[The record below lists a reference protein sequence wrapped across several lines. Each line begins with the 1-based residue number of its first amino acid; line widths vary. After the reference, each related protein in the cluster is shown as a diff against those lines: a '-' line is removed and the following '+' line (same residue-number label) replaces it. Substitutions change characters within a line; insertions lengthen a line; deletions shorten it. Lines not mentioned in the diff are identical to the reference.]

1 MLNRLIDNGRCIY
14 NYIYIY
20 VQENLGPRKINRSD
34 VSTINAAI
42 CWCTMIYNDTW
53 SSWAFP
59 LTAEPAKINQLM
71 AYLCSETHGSGMF
84 RYFADWATDTHTHR
98 HTHTLTLWEYTQT
111 HTQKNTKRGST
122 MINNDQHSPPRATLA
137 PYISSYLLVLSMV
150 VLFESVCLDPWRPTV
165 RNNLYICWLCYLYLP
180 LPSWVKLSQYP
191 LGPWVSFCVNEP
203 WPFGLPICK
212 NDQKC
217 RFSEMEIAENQR

>member
-1 MLNRLIDNGRCIY
+1 
-14 NYIYIY
+14 
-20 VQENLGPRKINRSD
+20 
-34 VSTINAAI
+34 
-42 CWCTMIYNDTW
+42 MIYNDTW

-84 RYFADWATDTHTHR
+84 RYFADWATDTHTD
-98 HTHTLTLWEYTQT
+98 THTLTLWEYTQT

-150 VLFESVCLDPWRPTV
+150 VLFESVCLDP
-165 RNNLYICWLCYLYLP
+165 
-180 LPSWVKLSQYP
+180 
-191 LGPWVSFCVNEP
+191 
-203 WPFGLPICK
+203 
-212 NDQKC
+212 
-217 RFSEMEIAENQR
+217 